1 MTRTRRLILAV
12 GVACVGT
19 TVLLLAQANKPSWT
33 ARIGSPG
40 EKALAIT
47 KPIVLTAEP
56 WPKGAKVAGTVMI
69 LHDREETL
77 RLPRDVKKLG
87 LSSNDAVA
95 MIGIYCDGDAT
106 TDVVV
111 SFQTST
117 RMFKPFFDV
126 LPRLGKVIEKD
137 DLIALWPRIEAFN
150 KQTDEAKFLSALE
163 FTRQKY
169 DKSAADPV
177 AAAIAYNALKFRS
190 NFGLFDDVQV
200 LKMDSGGNRIYAHS
214 QGGGMD
220 WRLWVFGRDGSFLGE
235 VTCRKEYRDTALGVA
250 QSMRTRVATRLRG
263 PATRRAENTKQPT
276 LPPVPRTSVERVRQI
291 ALAIHLYY
299 YQYEKWPST
308 LQELVDRRFVAQGAL
323 VNPKTKKAK
332 TPGHIYVRPKKLMD
346 KWENTAPVM
355 LYEAFDRWP
364 TDGIAVGFA
373 DGAVTTIKKE
383 ADFKRALEYCNGV
396 WEK

>member
-19 TVLLLAQANKPSWT
+19 TVLLLAQANKPNWT

-56 WPKGAKVAGTVMI
+56 WPKGATVAGTVMI
-69 LHDREETL
+69 LHDRKETL

-106 TDVVV
+106 ADVVV

-126 LPRLGKVIEKD
+126 LPCLGKVIEKD

-200 LKMDSGGNRIYAHS
+200 LKLDYGGNRIYAHS

-235 VTCRKEYRDTALGVA
+235 VTCRKKYRDTALGIA
-250 QSMRTRVATRLRG
+250 QSMRTRVATRLTWGQVSGLVGQFTQIAAIPSNSPAQAQR
-263 PATRRAENTKQPT
+263 ATRQRKQQAYQAFISALRTADPSLPT
-276 LPPVPRTSVERVRQI
+276 DLKDYSGYVPLETHYLGQLGDDIARQI
-291 ALAIHLYY
+291 
-299 YQYEKWPST
+299 QQP
-308 LQELVDRRFVAQGAL
+308 Q
-323 VNPKTKKAK
+323 
-332 TPGHIYVRPKKLMD
+332 
-346 KWENTAPVM
+346 AP
-355 LYEAFDRWP
+355 
-364 TDGIAVGFA
+364 
-373 DGAVTTIKKE
+373 
-383 ADFKRALEYCNGV
+383 
-396 WEK
+396 